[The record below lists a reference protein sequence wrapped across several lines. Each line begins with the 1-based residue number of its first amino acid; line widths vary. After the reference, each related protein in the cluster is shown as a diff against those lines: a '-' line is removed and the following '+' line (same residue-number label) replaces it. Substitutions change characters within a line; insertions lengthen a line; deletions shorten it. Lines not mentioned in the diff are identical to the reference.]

1 MSSFK
6 TKLGEGLYRITGAIQ
21 RQAGR
26 VALAALVLSLA
37 LLGYS
42 VTHLGVNTA
51 TTDMF
56 DRDLPW
62 FQDFSRFREDFKAL
76 DDSVLLVVEGQLPEQ
91 VDRVQR
97 QLFERLRERGD
108 GFGQVVALEAEP
120 FFRQNGLLFMAPE
133 ELETLGN
140 RLTQMQPLIGRLRQ
154 EPHLAGFLSLLSDRL
169 DTDPEASA
177 EELDEVVARLTR
189 VFDQA
194 RQGQPEP
201 ISWQLLLD
209 QSAEAQ
215 DLYRRTLLLAP
226 KLDFTAGEPRQQ
238 LLGELRALAQSLP
251 LVQSEAVG
259 VRLTGS
265 LALQQEELE
274 SVSQG
279 MIQGALITLVLV
291 VLILWITFRSVRL
304 FAASLLTL
312 LSGLTVTAAFA
323 TLAIGHLNLISVAF
337 AVLYIG
343 LGIDFAIHYCL
354 RYREL
359 LSAGRGH
366 DQAVRE
372 ASRYLG
378 SSLVFCAITS
388 SVGFFAFVPTAF
400 TGVAE
405 LGLIAGFGMFAS
417 LVASLVLLPA
427 LIHLFGPPKRAL
439 HQQTPLFFARAGQLA
454 HQHQW
459 AVRLGVL
466 VVGIAAA
473 VLASQTRFD
482 SNPLNLRDPDSE
494 SVQAYRDLLRD
505 PDSAPLTLSVLAEP
519 GEAKALAQTLSD
531 LSTVSEVRWLAQFIP
546 GHQDDKLLML
556 DDLSLVIGSPEP
568 IELAEPE
575 ADRDLEAV
583 RELAPRLSA
592 SSMPAERQLGQ
603 AMRDWLAALP
613 GDAQAVQAATT
624 ELSEAALGLFPTTWN
639 RLARGF
645 GAQAFDSEDLPSG
658 FRELWVAGDGRL
670 RLEVL
675 PEQPL
680 IDMSQIESFVRSVA
694 DQAPSATGL
703 PAIQYYGGQT
713 VVAAFLQALATAL
726 VCVSLLLLLLLGS
739 LRRSIAVVVP
749 LLLAALI
756 TAAGTV
762 VLGLPFNFANVITL
776 PLLLGVGVDNG
787 IHMAHRHEEDGGHD
801 GLMGSSTARAILFST
816 LTTVVSFGSLAFS
829 QHPGTAS
836 MGMLLS
842 LGMLVSL
849 FAALIV
855 VPALLPKQSPG
866 LKD

>member
-1 MSSFK
+1 VSSVK
-6 TKLGEGLYRITGAIQ
+6 SKLGEGLYRATGAIQ
-21 RQAGR
+21 CRAGL
-26 VALAALVLSLA
+26 VALLALVLSLG

-51 TTDMF
+51 TADMF

-62 FQDFSRFREDFKAL
+62 FQDFSEFRADFKAL
-76 DDSVLLVVEGQLPEQ
+76 DDSVLLVVEGQIPEQ
-91 VDRVQR
+91 VDWVQR
-97 QLFERLRERGD
+97 QLLERLRSRGD
-108 GFGQVVALEAEP
+108 GFGLVVALEAEP

-133 ELETLGN
+133 ELDALGD

-169 DTDPEASA
+169 NADPEASS
-177 EELDEVVARLTR
+177 EELDEVVERLTR
-189 VFDQA
+189 VFDEA
-194 RQGQPEP
+194 RQGEPQP

-209 QSAEAQ
+209 QDAEAQ
-215 DLYRRTLLLAP
+215 ALYRRTLLLAP
-226 KLDFTAGEPRQQ
+226 ELDFTAGEPRKR
-238 LLGELRALAQSLP
+238 LLGELRDLARSLP
-251 LVQSEAVG
+251 PVQSEAVR

-265 LALQQEELE
+265 LALQQEELD

-279 MIQGALITLVLV
+279 IIQGALITLVLV
-291 VLILWITFRSVRL
+291 IAILWATFRSLRL

-312 LSGLTVTAAFA
+312 LSGLSVTAAFA

-337 AVLYIG
+337 AILYIG

-359 LSAGRGH
+359 LSAGREH

-378 SSLVFCAITS
+378 SSLVLCAITS

-417 LVASLVLLPA
+417 LGASLVLLPA
-427 LIHLFGPPKRAL
+427 LIHLFGPPRRPL
-439 HQQTPLFFARAGQLA
+439 HQQTPLFFARAGELA
-454 HQHQW
+454 HRHQW
-459 AVRLGVL
+459 GVRLGVL
-466 VVGIAAA
+466 VLGLLAAA
-473 VLASQTRFD
+473 LASQARFD

-505 PDSAPLTLSVLAEP
+505 PDTAPLTLSVLTEPAE
-519 GEAKALAQTLSD
+519 ARALASRLKE
-531 LSTVSEVRWLAQFIP
+531 LSTVSEVRWLERFVPEDQS
-546 GHQDDKLLML
+546 DKLLLL
-556 DDLSLVIGSPEP
+556 DELSLIIGSPEP
-568 IELAEPE
+568 IELAAPE
-575 ADRDLEAV
+575 AGRDLSAV
-583 RELAPRLSA
+583 RDLVPRLLNSP
-592 SSMPAERQLGQ
+592 MTAERQLGR
-603 AMRDWLAALP
+603 AMQTWLAALP
-613 GDAQAVQAATT
+613 DEPAADQAATA
-624 ELSEAALGLFPTTWN
+624 ELSEAALGLFPPTWN
-639 RLARGF
+639 RIARGF
-645 GAQAFDSEDLPSG
+645 DAQAFGSGDLPSS
-658 FRELWVAGDGRL
+658 FRDLWVAGDGRL

-680 IDMSQIESFVRSVA
+680 IDMSQIEAFVSSVA
-694 DQAPSATGL
+694 VLAPSATGL
-703 PAIQYYGGQT
+703 PAVQYYGGQT
-713 VVAAFLQALATAL
+713 VVAAFLQALVTAL
-726 VCVSLLLLLLLGS
+726 VCVSLLLLVLLGS
-739 LRRSIAVVVP
+739 VRRSIAVVVP

-762 VLGLPFNFANVITL
+762 VLALPFNFANVITL

-787 IHMAHRHEEDGGHD
+787 IHMAHRHEADGGHD

-855 VPALLPKQSPG
+855 VPALLPKQSSG
-866 LKD
+866 VKG